1 MTTREGMMKTG
12 NKRINPGGIAALAV
26 VLLLAGALP
35 ANAQTEAGRPQDLEF
50 VIINATTGQG
60 GTVDRMTIDYVTTRR
75 NNVVDIQPPDTTFT
89 EPDVPVVEGG
99 KYLITVWRHGV
110 PYWWSKRGRELVAGP
125 ITLHVFDAVSSLD
138 GVSVSGLNLVIR
150 RQESLLH
157 LEYMLQINNQAKP
170 QVTVM
175 GSPATFELALPAGAS
190 EIEAVYTRGPDP
202 VPVEVDSP
210 GSQSGLAV
218 PLTPGQN
225 LVRIEAVVPWS
236 EGLEI
241 PVGSDLPVA
250 NWSVL
255 ASPEWLEVGSTDM
268 EENSNEPVSGFR
280 RFVGFPLEPGEIVV
294 LRLTGGEHEAG
305 PEEDL
310 FTKDATAGTETDG
323 SAGAADGDEKK
334 AGKPLPLI
342 FMFVLIIVILVAVR
356 RRRS

>member
-12 NKRINPGGIAALAV
+12 KKWIHPCGTAALAV
-26 VLLLAGALP
+26 ILLLAGTLP
-35 ANAQTEAGRPQDLEF
+35 AFAQTEAGRPTDLEF
-50 VIINATTGQG
+50 VIVNATTGQG
-60 GTVDRMTIDYVTTRR
+60 GTADRMTIDYVTTRR
-75 NNVVDIQPPDTTFT
+75 NNVLDIQPPDTTFT

-99 KYLITVWRHGV
+99 KYLITLWRHGV

-138 GVSVSGLNLVIR
+138 GVTVSGLNLVIR

-157 LEYMLQINNQAKP
+157 LEHMLEVDNQAKP
-170 QVTVM
+170 QVTVT

-202 VPVEVDSP
+202 MPIDVDSP
-210 GSQSGLAV
+210 GPHSGLAV

-225 LVRIEAVVPWS
+225 LIRIEAVVPWS

-241 PVGSDLPVA
+241 PVGSDLPMA
-250 NWSVL
+250 HWSVL
-255 ASPEWLEVGSTDM
+255 ASPEWLEVGSTEI
-268 EENSNEPVSGFR
+268 EENSNEQVSGFR
-280 RFVGFPLEPGEIVV
+280 RFVGFPLESGEMVN
-294 LRLTGGEHEAG
+294 LRLESGEHDAG

-310 FTKDATAGTETDG
+310 FTKDAPAGTGAGGTTEATDG
-323 SAGAADGDEKK
+323 AEKDG
-334 AGKPLPLI
+334 GKPLPLI
-342 FMFVLIIVILVAVR
+342 LMFVVIIVILVAVR